1 MNNITPSTPI
11 TPVKIEKFN
20 EFLSFMS
27 TKRID
32 LNSIQFGTL
41 NNGIFEKSEVDAN
54 EKTNDQYV
62 PAIEP
67 PPMPHHLH
75 IKRYNSSYN

>member
-1 MNNITPSTPI
+1 MNNITPNTPI
-11 TPVKIEKFN
+11 TPVKIEKFGG
-20 EFLSFMS
+20 FLSFMS
-27 TKRID
+27 AKRID

-41 NNGIFEKSEVDAN
+41 NNGIFEKSEIDAN

-62 PAIEP
+62 PTADPLP
-67 PPMPHHLH
+67 PIHHLH